1 MKIILLKDIP
11 TLGKKNDV
19 KEVSGGY
26 ARNFLL
32 PQKLAE
38 PSTDAAV
45 KSLAAKKARD
55 EREKSEEEKKYKAA
69 AEKLKTA
76 AVSFKVKM
84 GEKGKAFGSVT
95 AQKIADAL
103 ARQGIAADK
112 EWIVLDGAIKT
123 TGEKNVP
130 IHFPRGIAGEIKISI
145 EAE

>member
-11 TLGKKNDV
+11 ALGKKNEV

-38 PSTDAAV
+38 PATDAAI
-45 KSLAAKKARD
+45 SALAAKKAHD
-55 EREKSEEEKKYKAA
+55 EREKSEEENKYNAA

-76 AVSFKVKM
+76 VMSLKVKM

-103 ARQGIAADK
+103 KKQGVAVEK
-112 EWIVLDGAIKT
+112 EWIALAEPIKT
-123 TGEKNVP
+123 IGEHA
-130 IHFPRGIAGEIKISI
+130 IEIKFPHGIVGETKI
-145 EAE
+145 IVEAE